1 VDSESKSW
9 TTAGSI
15 YEALD
20 ENIINKN
27 NFCIIIGAFVRKNAI
42 SPKTVNLQEYQML
55 LNSYKA
61 MFNYLSS
68 TRQNSKEGESLITKA
83 FDQKGNISSDIVN
96 FKEEVNQPAV
106 AQHLGMLTHLR
117 AWSFIRANAY
127 HKSVKTLW
135 IDEKDAGSKLMTHPT
150 STFNTKQDELSKNDA
165 IYQKCQQSHPQYYF
179 NNLGLVHLKMKKY
192 HMAILYLSK
201 AIKFLEKSNDKTYN
215 HPPQK
220 T

>member
-1 VDSESKSW
+1 
-9 TTAGSI
+9 
-15 YEALD
+15 
-20 ENIINKN
+20 
-27 NFCIIIGAFVRKNAI
+27 
-42 SPKTVNLQEYQML
+42 ML

-96 FKEEVNQPAV
+96 FKEEVNLPAV

-135 IDEKDAGSKLMTHPT
+135 IDEKDAGGKLMTHPT
-150 STFNTKQDELSKNDA
+150 STFNTK
-165 IYQKCQQSHPQYYF
+165 
-179 NNLGLVHLKMKKY
+179 
-192 HMAILYLSK
+192 
-201 AIKFLEKSNDKTYN
+201 
-215 HPPQK
+215 
-220 T
+220 